1 MRIKAYCYN
10 KTEKFIYNYIIY
22 NDMKT
27 TIQINQN
34 TLELLKK
41 VRDDTSSN
49 SYDEAINK
57 IIIRNLNKESLFGY
71 LGKKNRKFILR
82 GLREKSDRF

>member
-1 MRIKAYCYN
+1 
-10 KTEKFIYNYIIY
+10 
-22 NDMKT
+22 MKT

-41 VRDDTSSN
+41 VKDNTSSN
-49 SYDEAINK
+49 SYDEVINK

-71 LGKKNRKFILR
+71 LGKRNRKFILKE
-82 GLREKSDRF
+82 LKDKSDKF

>member
-1 MRIKAYCYN
+1 
-10 KTEKFIYNYIIY
+10 
-22 NDMKT
+22 MKT

-41 VRDDTSSN
+41 VKDNTSSN
-49 SYDEAINK
+49 SYDEVINK

-71 LGKKNRKFILR
+71 LGKRNRKFILKE
-82 GLREKSDRF
+82 LRDKSDRL

>member
-1 MRIKAYCYN
+1 MLENNQIKAYCYN
-10 KTEKFIYNYIIY
+10 ETKKFIYNYIPY
-22 NDMKT
+22 NYMKT

-41 VRDDTSSN
+41 VKDDTSSN
-49 SYDEAINK
+49 SYDEVINK

-71 LGKKNRKFILR
+71 LGKRNRKFIFR
-82 GLREKSDRF
+82 SI

>member
-1 MRIKAYCYN
+1 
-10 KTEKFIYNYIIY
+10 
-22 NDMKT
+22 MKT

-41 VRDDTSSN
+41 VKDNTSSN
-49 SYDEAINK
+49 SYDEVINK

-71 LGKKNRKFILR
+71 LGKRNRKFILKE
-82 GLREKSDRF
+82 LRDKSGRF

>member
-1 MRIKAYCYN
+1 
-10 KTEKFIYNYIIY
+10 
-22 NDMKT
+22 MKT

-41 VRDDTSSN
+41 VKDNTSSN
-49 SYDEAINK
+49 SYDEVINK

-71 LGKKNRKFILR
+71 LGKRNRKFILKE
-82 GLREKSDRF
+82 LRDKSDRF

>member
-1 MRIKAYCYN
+1 
-10 KTEKFIYNYIIY
+10 
-22 NDMKT
+22 MKT

-41 VRDDTSSN
+41 VKDDTSSN
-49 SYDEAINK
+49 SYDEVINK

-71 LGKKNRKFILR
+71 LGKRNRKFILKE
-82 GLREKSDRF
+82 LRDKHDRF